1 MNIFTPENPPKTD
14 GDVRQM
20 ILETIMGIRDGSL
33 DASQGSAMAQNF
45 KELNSSMSNSI
56 NAAKLS
62 LQMETSG
69 RKFINTLNMGRQQ
82 IGNDKGENHE

>member
-1 MNIFTPENPPKTD
+1 MTAFTPENPPKTD

-33 DASQGSAMAQNF
+33 DSSQGSAMAQNF
-45 KELNSSMSNSI
+45 KELNSNMTNSI

-62 LQMETSG
+62 LQMEASG
-69 RKFINTLNMGRQQ
+69 RKFINTLHMGQQ
-82 IGNDKGENHE
+82 EIGNDKGA